1 MASADPLIDPAI
13 TESGL
18 SSAVASPS
26 SNNNEEAAAA
36 AAAAA
41 VEALAAS
48 RYGGSLGDN
57 LVHED
62 AAHNGGPEP
71 ESEAVS
77 RLSQQPPETPP
88 ETQHTQQAP
97 PIRAQPAPAAV
108 PATFVQHY
116 NPAAHAHLALY
127 LAALHGSRITADNL
141 SGTFAPPLH
150 HEKLLDWWKVQLTTS
165 AVFLLIR
172 PPQAVVNGNSSGYGN
187 NYQSQPQPPN
197 PPHYAQ
203 HPLQQSKISGQDLVG
218 VIMLQ
223 SHPSETSP
231 HVATIEL
238 LLVNLHYRQLGGER
252 QLLETVEQQAV
263 LEGRTLLVSPHC
275 PRVLTPIYANKQTAE
290 TESDSS
296 IANMFK
302 DLGFTEAGRIP
313 GMINRPLTGE
323 RRAQSIFYKDLSS
336 RS

>member
-1 MASADPLIDPAI
+1 MATADPLIDPAI
-13 TESGL
+13 TESDL
-18 SSAVASPS
+18 SSVVASPS
-26 SNNNEEAAAA
+26 PNNNEEAAAA

-41 VEALAAS
+41 VDALAAS
-48 RYGGSLGDN
+48 QYGGSLGDD
-57 LVHED
+57 LIHED
-62 AAHNGGPEP
+62 TTLNGGPEP

-77 RLSQQPPETPP
+77 RLSQLPQETP
-88 ETQHTQQAP
+88 QTQQPP

-108 PATFVQHY
+108 PAAFVQHY
-116 NPAAHAHLALY
+116 NPAAHSHLALY

-187 NYQSQPQPPN
+187 NYQSQPQSPN
-197 PPHYAQ
+197 PSHYSQ
-203 HPLQQSKISGQDLVG
+203 YPLQQAKISGQDLVG

-263 LEGRTLLVSPHC
+263 LEGRTLL
-275 PRVLTPIYANKQTAE
+275 
-290 TESDSS
+290 SDSS
-296 IANMFK
+296 MANMYK

-323 RRAQSIFYKDLSS
+323 KRAQSIFYKDLSS